1 MERIFEG
8 IMESLCGLIKS
19 KPDQM
24 PKVEYKDYFVVKSKP
39 VGTVITLLVFLAI
52 AIIFSVLAFF
62 VDSDTR
68 ILFFIFMGLALI
80 LSLLVFL
87 TATYQCVVTNRT
99 ITKKCLF
106 LHKVYRWDDIICVQ
120 KCEKTDDNSVVI
132 ALYNREGKCVVDVL
146 SEMDNA
152 WYLVKMAEQKGI
164 AIRTGKDLSLKEINR
179 LKH

>member
-24 PKVEYKDYFVVKSKP
+24 PKAEYKDYFVVKSKP

-52 AIIFSVLAFF
+52 AITFSVLAFF

-106 LHKVYRWDDIICVQ
+106 LHTEYLNLIITAAFWLRLFL
-120 KCEKTDDNSVVI
+120 EYAIMISMTIIYMSVV
-132 ALYNREGKCVVDVL
+132 E
-146 SEMDNA
+146 
-152 WYLVKMAEQKGI
+152 
-164 AIRTGKDLSLKEINR
+164 
-179 LKH
+179 